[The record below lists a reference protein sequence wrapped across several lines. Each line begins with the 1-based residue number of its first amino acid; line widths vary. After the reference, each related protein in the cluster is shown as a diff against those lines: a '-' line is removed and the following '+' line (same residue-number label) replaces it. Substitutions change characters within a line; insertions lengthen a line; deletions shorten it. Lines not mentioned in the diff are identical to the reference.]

1 MWGLR
6 LLAMLE
12 SMRPKQWTKNLLFF
26 AALMFS
32 GNLLNVARKAETPV
46 LVGDPIDDAIP
57 KTWVLGQNYPNPF
70 NPQTTIDFVIPR
82 SGYTTLK
89 LFDTLGQEVKSLL
102 EANLQ
107 TGVVYNNTVDVSLLP
122 SGLYIYVL
130 RSGGLVTSKKM
141 ILMK

>member
-12 SMRPKQWTKNLLFF
+12 SMRPKQWTKNLLLF

-46 LVGDPIDDAIP
+46 SVGDPIDDAIP
-57 KTWVLGQNYPNPF
+57 KTWVPGQNYPNPF

-82 SGYTTLK
+82 SGYTTLNS
-89 LFDTLGQEVKSLL
+89 LTPLG
-102 EANLQ
+102 
-107 TGVVYNNTVDVSLLP
+107 
-122 SGLYIYVL
+122 
-130 RSGGLVTSKKM
+130 RR
-141 ILMK
+141 